1 MPESTPTEQ
10 PRDFSTPDT
19 HVCEVAR
26 FDNDGHL
33 ADCIALGELQEA
45 RPDNPVTGVITNITA
60 HTDAE

>member
-1 MPESTPTEQ
+1 MSDQTTKDE
-10 PRDFSTPDT
+10 RDYSKPDT

-33 ADCIALGELQEA
+33 ADVIALGEHAEA
-45 RPDNPVTGVITNITA
+45 APDRETIAIVTEITA